1 MTTRRATSFCGWR
14 TTTAASVWQPLAGRT
29 AVVTGASRGIGA
41 ATARALAKAGARVA
55 LMARTRS
62 QLDSLAAEIAGI
74 AVPCDLRDRASLE
87 AGVQLALSAL
97 GAAPDILV
105 NNAGVFR
112 TAPMG
117 ELPPETIEEAV
128 TLNLVAPLLVAG
140 AFLPGMRKR
149 KEGHLVTVGSVA
161 DRKIFE
167 GNSVY
172 SATKF
177 GVRAMHEVMRTELKG
192 SGIRTTL
199 VSPGSTDTSLWDGAG
214 EGDYPPR
221 SAMLPVGAVADAI
234 LYAVTRAPETNIDEL
249 RLTRS

>member
-1 MTTRRATSFCGWR
+1 M
-14 TTTAASVWQPLAGRT
+14 WQPLAGRT

-55 LMARTRS
+55 LMARTKAELER
-62 QLDSLAAEIAGI
+62 LAAEIGGI

-87 AGVQLALSAL
+87 SGVRLALSGL
-97 GAAPDILV
+97 GTPPDILV

-117 ELPPETIEEAV
+117 ELPAETVEDAV
-128 TLNLVAPLLVAG
+128 AVNLVAPLLVAG
-140 AFLPGMRKR
+140 AFLPGMRER
-149 KEGHLVTVGSVA
+149 KQGHVVTIGSVA

-192 SGIRTTL
+192 SGIRATL
-199 VSPGSTDTSLWDGAG
+199 VSPGSTATSLWDDAG
-214 EGDYPPR
+214 EGDFPPR
-221 SAMLPVGAVADAI
+221 SAMLTADAVADAI
-234 LYAVTRAPETNIDEL
+234 LYAVTRPPETNVDEL
-249 RLTRS
+249 RLTRA

>member
-1 MTTRRATSFCGWR
+1 M
-14 TTTAASVWQPLAGRT
+14 WQPLVGRT

-41 ATARALAKAGARVA
+41 ATAKVLAKAGARVA

-62 QLDSLAAEIAGI
+62 QLDDLAAEIGGI
-74 AVPCDLRDRASLE
+74 AVDCDLRDRASLD
-87 AGVQLALSAL
+87 AGVRRALDGL

-112 TAPMG
+112 TAPAG
-117 ELPPETIEEAV
+117 ELPADAV
-128 TLNLVAPLLVAG
+128 EDAVALNLLAPLLVAG
-140 AFLPGMRKR
+140 AFLPRMRER
-149 KEGHLVTVGSVA
+149 GGGHMVTIGSIA
-161 DRKIFE
+161 DRRIFE

-177 GVRAMHEVMRTELKG
+177 GVRAMHEVMRAELKG

-199 VSPGSTDTSLWDGAG
+199 VSPGSTDTSLWEDAG
-214 EGDYPPR
+214 EGEFPPR
-221 SAMLPVGAVADAI
+221 SAMLSADAVADAI
-234 LYAVTRAPETNIDEL
+234 LYAVTREPETNIDEL

>member
-1 MTTRRATSFCGWR
+1 MAE
-14 TTTAASVWQPLAGRT
+14 PLAGRT

-55 LMARTRS
+55 LVARS
-62 QLDSLAAEIAGI
+62 KPELDALAAEIGGV
-74 AVPCDLRDRASLE
+74 AVRCDLRERASLDE
-87 AGVQLALSAL
+87 GVKQALRGL

-112 TAPMG
+112 TAPVG
-117 ELPPETIEEAV
+117 GLSAEAV
-128 TLNLVAPLLVAG
+128 EDALAVNLLAPLLVAG
-140 AFLPGMRKR
+140 AFLPRMRER
-149 KEGHLVTVGSVA
+149 GSGHIVTIGSIA

-177 GVRAMHEVMRTELKG
+177 GARAMHEVLREELKG
-192 SGIRTTL
+192 SGIRATL
-199 VSPGSTDTSLWDGAG
+199 VSPGSTDTALWEDAG
-214 EGDYPPR
+214 EGDFPPR
-221 SAMLPVGAVADAI
+221 SAMLSADAVADAI
-234 LYAVTRAPETNIDEL
+234 LYAVTRPPDTNIDEL

>member
-1 MTTRRATSFCGWR
+1 MPE
-14 TTTAASVWQPLAGRT
+14 PLAGRT

-55 LMARTRS
+55 LMARTKS
-62 QLDSLAAEIAGI
+62 ELDTLAAEIGGL
-74 AVPCDLRDRASLE
+74 AVQCDLRERASLDD
-87 AGVQLALSAL
+87 GVRRALSGL

-112 TAPMG
+112 TAPVG
-117 ELPPETIEEAV
+117 GLAAETVEDAV
-128 TLNLVAPLLVAG
+128 AVNLLAPLLVAG
-140 AFLPGMRKR
+140 AFLPRMRER
-149 KEGHLVTVGSVA
+149 GSGHIVTIGSVA
-161 DRKIFE
+161 DRKILE

-192 SGIRTTL
+192 SGIRATL
-199 VSPGSTDTSLWDGAG
+199 ISPGSTDTSMWEDAG
-214 EGDYPPR
+214 EGDFPPR
-221 SAMLPVGAVADAI
+221 SAMLSADAVADAI
-234 LYAVTRAPETNIDEL
+234 LYAVTRPPETNIDEL

>member
-1 MTTRRATSFCGWR
+1 M
-14 TTTAASVWQPLAGRT
+14 WQPLAGRT

-55 LMARTRS
+55 LMARTKDE
-62 QLDSLAAEIAGI
+62 LDRLAAELGGI
-74 AVPCDLRDRASLE
+74 AVPCDLRDRASLD
-87 AGVQLALSAL
+87 AGVELALSGL

-112 TAPMG
+112 AGPVG
-117 ELPPETIEEAV
+117 GLPPDTIEESIA
-128 TLNLVAPLLVAG
+128 LNLLAPLLVAG
-140 AFLPGMRKR
+140 AFLRGMRERKR
-149 KEGHLVTVGSVA
+149 GHVVTIGSVA

-177 GVRAMHEVMRTELKG
+177 GVRAMHEVLRAELKG
-192 SGIRTTL
+192 SGIRATL
-199 VSPGSTDTSLWDGAG
+199 VSPGSTDTSLWEDAG
-214 EGDYPPR
+214 EGDFPPR
-221 SAMLPVGAVADAI
+221 SAMLSAESVADAI
-234 LYAVTRAPETNIDEL
+234 LYAVTRDPETNIDEL

>member
-1 MTTRRATSFCGWR
+1 M
-14 TTTAASVWQPLAGRT
+14 WQPLAGRT

-41 ATARALAKAGARVA
+41 ATARVLAKAGARVA

-62 QLDSLAAEIAGI
+62 QLDSLAAEIGGI
-74 AVPCDLRDRASLE
+74 AVECDLRDRASLD
-87 AGVQLALSAL
+87 AGVKLALSGL
-97 GAAPDILV
+97 GDAPDILV

-117 ELPPETIEEAV
+117 ELPADTIEDSVA
-128 TLNLVAPLLVAG
+128 LNLVAPLLVVS

-149 KEGHLVTVGSVA
+149 NRGHIVTIGSIA
-161 DRKIFE
+161 DRKILE

-177 GVRAMHEVMRTELKG
+177 GARAMHEVMRAELKG
-192 SGIRTTL
+192 SGIRATL
-199 VSPGSTDTSLWDGAG
+199 VSPGSTDTSLWDDAG
-214 EGDYPPR
+214 EGDFPPR
-221 SAMLPVGAVADAI
+221 SAMLSAESVADAI
-234 LYAVTRAPETNIDEL
+234 LYAVTREPETNIDEL

>member
-1 MTTRRATSFCGWR
+1 MRE
-14 TTTAASVWQPLAGRT
+14 PLAGRT

-55 LMARTRS
+55 LMARTKS
-62 QLDSLAAEIAGI
+62 ELDALAAEIGGL
-74 AVPCDLRDRASLE
+74 AVQCDLRERASLD
-87 AGVQLALSAL
+87 AGVKRALSGL

-112 TAPMG
+112 TAPVG
-117 ELPPETIEEAV
+117 ELPAEKVEDAV
-128 TLNLVAPLLVAG
+128 AVNLLAPLLVAG
-140 AFLPGMRKR
+140 AFLPLMRER
-149 KEGHLVTVGSVA
+149 GSGHVVTIGSVA

-192 SGIRTTL
+192 SGIRATL
-199 VSPGSTDTSLWDGAG
+199 VSPGSTDTSLWEDAG
-214 EGDYPPR
+214 EGDFPPR
-221 SAMLPVGAVADAI
+221 SAMLSADSVADAI
-234 LYAVTRAPETNIDEL
+234 LYAVTRPPETNIDEL

>member
-1 MTTRRATSFCGWR
+1 MPE
-14 TTTAASVWQPLAGRT
+14 PLAGRT

-55 LMARTRS
+55 LMARTKPE
-62 QLDSLAAEIAGI
+62 LDALAAEIGGI
-74 AVPCDLRDRASLE
+74 AVQCDLRERASLD
-87 AGVQLALSAL
+87 AGVKQALRGL

-112 TAPMG
+112 TAPVG
-117 ELPPETIEEAV
+117 GLSAETVEDSVAV
-128 TLNLVAPLLVAG
+128 NLLAPLLVAG
-140 AFLPGMRKR
+140 AFLPKMRER
-149 KEGHLVTVGSVA
+149 GSGHVVTIGSIA

-177 GVRAMHEVMRTELKG
+177 GARAMHEVMREELKG
-192 SGIRTTL
+192 SGIRATL
-199 VSPGSTDTSLWDGAG
+199 VSPGSTDTSLWEDAG
-214 EGDYPPR
+214 EGDFPPR
-221 SAMLPVGAVADAI
+221 SAMLSADSVADAI
-234 LYAVTRAPETNIDEL
+234 LYAVTRPPETNIDEL